1 MMSFRSIFVAIFSI
15 LVLRVWM
22 GLELGLQADLL
33 QSLQAP

>member
-1 MMSFRSIFVAIFSI
+1 

-22 GLELGLQADLL
+22 GLELGLQVDLL

>member
-1 MMSFRSIFVAIFSI
+1 

-22 GLELGLQADLL
+22 GLELGLQEDLL